1 MKELAAIRKIFSS
14 LIEHRM
20 AKKSRVSNSFICSIF
35 FLGQK
40 IASFKRFDCFHSG
53 MTLFFS
59 LLNYSLRNSLFKSV
73 FNYFRFRLNLCQ
85 PKCFTLPFFSSL
97 HSAHNDSVCFLLVEN
112 EFFSHAIKVFPLL
125 LKRFLLSL
133 FFVLAWFLARICHSD
148 LVHRP
153 LTNTLLTII
162 KNWCIVKWSSFSF
175 YVYYRL
181 MQPMIN
187 APLHE

>member
-1 MKELAAIRKIFSS
+1 MFSLWYDS
-14 LIEHRM
+14 
-20 AKKSRVSNSFICSIF
+20 F
-35 FLGQK
+35 FLSAKLFATEFTFQECFQLFPVSIESLSTK
-40 IASFKRFDCFHSG
+40 VFYIA
-53 MTLFFS
+53 
-59 LLNYSLRNSLFKSV
+59 
-73 FNYFRFRLNLCQ
+73 
-85 PKCFTLPFFSSL
+85 FFSSL

-153 LTNTLLTII
+153 LTNILLTII

-181 MQPMIN
+181 MQLMIN
-187 APLHE
+187 APFHE